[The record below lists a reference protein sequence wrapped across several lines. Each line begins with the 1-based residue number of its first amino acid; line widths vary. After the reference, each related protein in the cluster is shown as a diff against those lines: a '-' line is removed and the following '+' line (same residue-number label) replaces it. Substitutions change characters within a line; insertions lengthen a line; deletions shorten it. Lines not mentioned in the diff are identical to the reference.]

1 MIKTLQNTLK
11 QDKERFTVPR
21 SVQDIIPIRRI
32 WPDGVFQFG
41 SKYSK
46 TLRFSDINY
55 AIASKEDKTAMFLSY
70 SELLNALDTGSTTK
84 ITINNKRL
92 DRRNFEQEIL
102 IPPKGDDLDGGRKE
116 YNAMLLD
123 KVTDSSNSVVQ
134 ERYITLSVH
143 KKNVE
148 EARAFFDRT
157 VHDASSRLNH
167 MDSHCEELDAAD
179 RLHIL
184 HDFYRVGEESE
195 FRFDLRENMKNGR
208 SFKDA
213 ICPDSMEFK
222 KDHFIMGGKYGRV
235 LFLKEYAS
243 YIKDSMINELT
254 SLNRSLMLS
263 IDIIPVPTD
272 EAVREMQNRLL
283 GVETNVTNWQ
293 RRQNANNNFSAVVPY
308 DLEQQRK
315 EALADIEE
323 TNKLLQ
329 ETAQTAKT
337 SLNRLNLL
345 SKQILSR
352 KKVISL
358 LNQELDE
365 IEKDILN
372 IQGQLRTLKRELGDK
387 QTNYGKSMRGLY
399 KRHSSQ
405 DKLLFILSAESFSQ
419 SMRRMR
425 YLREYADWQKRQA
438 NDIVEK
444 QAEIS
449 RKQAEMEKTRAEKR
463 TLLGTRQEESKKL
476 ESEEASQKEEVQLLN
491 KRQKD
496 LKADLQKKRRQAEAL
511 NRQIEKQIAE
521 EIARA
526 EAEAKAARERAER
539 ERRARE
545 QAAAKGKPVPES
557 KKEPIREERVA
568 DTKGGYAM
576 TKAEKQLSDNFANN
590 RGRLPYPVAGRHTI
604 VATFGEQQH
613 QELKYVRTSNSGID
627 IQTSPG
633 ADARAVFNGEVT
645 RVFVVPGYNNSVI
658 VRHGNYLTVYS
669 NLSQVYVKAGDR
681 VSTRQ
686 AIGRIYSDPEDGN
699 STILH
704 FQLWKEKTKL
714 NPQPWLE

>member
-1 MIKTLQNTLK
+1 MRYVWIVLLALSLS
-11 QDKERFTVPR
+11 TV
-21 SVQDIIPIRRI
+21 V
-32 WPDGVFQFG
+32 
-41 SKYSK
+41 
-46 TLRFSDINY
+46 
-55 AIASKEDKTAMFLSY
+55 
-70 SELLNALDTGSTTK
+70 
-84 ITINNKRL
+84 
-92 DRRNFEQEIL
+92 
-102 IPPKGDDLDGGRKE
+102 
-116 YNAMLLD
+116 
-123 KVTDSSNSVVQ
+123 
-134 ERYITLSVH
+134 
-143 KKNVE
+143 
-148 EARAFFDRT
+148 
-157 VHDASSRLNH
+157 
-167 MDSHCEELDAAD
+167 
-179 RLHIL
+179 
-184 HDFYRVGEESE
+184 
-195 FRFDLRENMKNGR
+195 
-208 SFKDA
+208 
-213 ICPDSMEFK
+213 
-222 KDHFIMGGKYGRV
+222 YGQ
-235 LFLKEYAS
+235 KSA
-243 YIKDSMINELT
+243 
-254 SLNRSLMLS
+254 
-263 IDIIPVPTD
+263 
-272 EAVREMQNRLL
+272 AVRQ
-283 GVETNVTNWQ
+283 
-293 RRQNANNNFSAVVPY
+293 
-308 DLEQQRK
+308 LEQQRK

-463 TLLGTRQEESKKL
+463 ALLGTRQEESKKL

-526 EAEAKAARERAER
+526 EAEAKAARE
-539 ERRARE
+539 

-557 KKEPIREERVA
+557 KNEPIREERVA

-590 RGRLPYPVAGRHTI
+590 RERLPYPVAGRHTI

>member
-1 MIKTLQNTLK
+1 
-11 QDKERFTVPR
+11 
-21 SVQDIIPIRRI
+21 
-32 WPDGVFQFG
+32 
-41 SKYSK
+41 
-46 TLRFSDINY
+46 
-55 AIASKEDKTAMFLSY
+55 
-70 SELLNALDTGSTTK
+70 
-84 ITINNKRL
+84 
-92 DRRNFEQEIL
+92 
-102 IPPKGDDLDGGRKE
+102 
-116 YNAMLLD
+116 
-123 KVTDSSNSVVQ
+123 
-134 ERYITLSVH
+134 
-143 KKNVE
+143 
-148 EARAFFDRT
+148 
-157 VHDASSRLNH
+157 
-167 MDSHCEELDAAD
+167 
-179 RLHIL
+179 
-184 HDFYRVGEESE
+184 
-195 FRFDLRENMKNGR
+195 
-208 SFKDA
+208 
-213 ICPDSMEFK
+213 
-222 KDHFIMGGKYGRV
+222 
-235 LFLKEYAS
+235 
-243 YIKDSMINELT
+243 
-254 SLNRSLMLS
+254 
-263 IDIIPVPTD
+263 
-272 EAVREMQNRLL
+272 
-283 GVETNVTNWQ
+283 
-293 RRQNANNNFSAVVPY
+293 
-308 DLEQQRK
+308 
-315 EALADIEE
+315 
-323 TNKLLQ
+323 
-329 ETAQTAKT
+329 
-337 SLNRLNLL
+337 
-345 SKQILSR
+345 
-352 KKVISL
+352 
-358 LNQELDE
+358 
-365 IEKDILN
+365 
-372 IQGQLRTLKRELGDK
+372 
-387 QTNYGKSMRGLY
+387 
-399 KRHSSQ
+399 
-405 DKLLFILSAESFSQ
+405 
-419 SMRRMR
+419 MRRMR

-704 FQLWKEKTKL
+704 SNCGRKRRS
-714 NPQPWLE
+714 

>member
-1 MIKTLQNTLK
+1 MRYVWIVLLALSLS
-11 QDKERFTVPR
+11 TV
-21 SVQDIIPIRRI
+21 V
-32 WPDGVFQFG
+32 
-41 SKYSK
+41 
-46 TLRFSDINY
+46 
-55 AIASKEDKTAMFLSY
+55 
-70 SELLNALDTGSTTK
+70 
-84 ITINNKRL
+84 
-92 DRRNFEQEIL
+92 
-102 IPPKGDDLDGGRKE
+102 
-116 YNAMLLD
+116 
-123 KVTDSSNSVVQ
+123 
-134 ERYITLSVH
+134 
-143 KKNVE
+143 
-148 EARAFFDRT
+148 
-157 VHDASSRLNH
+157 
-167 MDSHCEELDAAD
+167 
-179 RLHIL
+179 
-184 HDFYRVGEESE
+184 
-195 FRFDLRENMKNGR
+195 
-208 SFKDA
+208 
-213 ICPDSMEFK
+213 
-222 KDHFIMGGKYGRV
+222 YGQ
-235 LFLKEYAS
+235 KSA
-243 YIKDSMINELT
+243 
-254 SLNRSLMLS
+254 
-263 IDIIPVPTD
+263 
-272 EAVREMQNRLL
+272 AVRQ
-283 GVETNVTNWQ
+283 
-293 RRQNANNNFSAVVPY
+293 
-308 DLEQQRK
+308 LEQQRK

-463 TLLGTRQEESKKL
+463 ALLGTRQEESKKL

-526 EAEAKAARERAER
+526 EAEAKAARE
-539 ERRARE
+539 

-557 KKEPIREERVA
+557 KNEPIREERVA

-604 VATFGEQQH
+604 VSTFGEQQH

>member
-1 MIKTLQNTLK
+1 MRYVWIVLLALSLS
-11 QDKERFTVPR
+11 TV
-21 SVQDIIPIRRI
+21 V
-32 WPDGVFQFG
+32 
-41 SKYSK
+41 
-46 TLRFSDINY
+46 
-55 AIASKEDKTAMFLSY
+55 
-70 SELLNALDTGSTTK
+70 
-84 ITINNKRL
+84 
-92 DRRNFEQEIL
+92 
-102 IPPKGDDLDGGRKE
+102 
-116 YNAMLLD
+116 
-123 KVTDSSNSVVQ
+123 
-134 ERYITLSVH
+134 
-143 KKNVE
+143 
-148 EARAFFDRT
+148 
-157 VHDASSRLNH
+157 
-167 MDSHCEELDAAD
+167 
-179 RLHIL
+179 
-184 HDFYRVGEESE
+184 
-195 FRFDLRENMKNGR
+195 
-208 SFKDA
+208 
-213 ICPDSMEFK
+213 
-222 KDHFIMGGKYGRV
+222 YGQ
-235 LFLKEYAS
+235 KSA
-243 YIKDSMINELT
+243 
-254 SLNRSLMLS
+254 
-263 IDIIPVPTD
+263 
-272 EAVREMQNRLL
+272 AVRQ
-283 GVETNVTNWQ
+283 
-293 RRQNANNNFSAVVPY
+293 
-308 DLEQQRK
+308 LEQQRK

-372 IQGQLRTLKRELGDK
+372 IQGQLRSLKRELGDK

-463 TLLGTRQEESKKL
+463 ALLGTRQEESKKL

-526 EAEAKAARERAER
+526 EAEAKA
-539 ERRARE
+539 ARE

-669 NLSQVYVKAGDR
+669 NLSQVYVKAGDQ

>member
-1 MIKTLQNTLK
+1 MRHVWIVLLALSLS
-11 QDKERFTVPR
+11 TV
-21 SVQDIIPIRRI
+21 V
-32 WPDGVFQFG
+32 
-41 SKYSK
+41 
-46 TLRFSDINY
+46 
-55 AIASKEDKTAMFLSY
+55 
-70 SELLNALDTGSTTK
+70 
-84 ITINNKRL
+84 
-92 DRRNFEQEIL
+92 
-102 IPPKGDDLDGGRKE
+102 
-116 YNAMLLD
+116 
-123 KVTDSSNSVVQ
+123 
-134 ERYITLSVH
+134 
-143 KKNVE
+143 
-148 EARAFFDRT
+148 
-157 VHDASSRLNH
+157 
-167 MDSHCEELDAAD
+167 
-179 RLHIL
+179 
-184 HDFYRVGEESE
+184 
-195 FRFDLRENMKNGR
+195 
-208 SFKDA
+208 
-213 ICPDSMEFK
+213 
-222 KDHFIMGGKYGRV
+222 YGQ
-235 LFLKEYAS
+235 KSA
-243 YIKDSMINELT
+243 
-254 SLNRSLMLS
+254 
-263 IDIIPVPTD
+263 
-272 EAVREMQNRLL
+272 AVRQ
-283 GVETNVTNWQ
+283 
-293 RRQNANNNFSAVVPY
+293 
-308 DLEQQRK
+308 LEQQRK

-438 NDIVEK
+438 NDIIEK

-463 TLLGTRQEESKKL
+463 ALLGTRQEESKKL

-491 KRQKD
+491 KKQKD

-526 EAEAKAARERAER
+526 EAEAKAARER
-539 ERRARE
+539 RARE
-545 QAAAKGKPVPES
+545 QVTEEDKTVPES
-557 KKEPIREERVA
+557 KNEPIREERVA

-645 RVFVVPGYNNSVI
+645 RVFVVLGYNNSVI

>member
-1 MIKTLQNTLK
+1 MALSLS
-11 QDKERFTVPR
+11 TV
-21 SVQDIIPIRRI
+21 V
-32 WPDGVFQFG
+32 
-41 SKYSK
+41 
-46 TLRFSDINY
+46 
-55 AIASKEDKTAMFLSY
+55 
-70 SELLNALDTGSTTK
+70 
-84 ITINNKRL
+84 
-92 DRRNFEQEIL
+92 
-102 IPPKGDDLDGGRKE
+102 
-116 YNAMLLD
+116 
-123 KVTDSSNSVVQ
+123 
-134 ERYITLSVH
+134 
-143 KKNVE
+143 
-148 EARAFFDRT
+148 
-157 VHDASSRLNH
+157 
-167 MDSHCEELDAAD
+167 
-179 RLHIL
+179 
-184 HDFYRVGEESE
+184 
-195 FRFDLRENMKNGR
+195 
-208 SFKDA
+208 
-213 ICPDSMEFK
+213 
-222 KDHFIMGGKYGRV
+222 YGQ
-235 LFLKEYAS
+235 KSA
-243 YIKDSMINELT
+243 
-254 SLNRSLMLS
+254 
-263 IDIIPVPTD
+263 
-272 EAVREMQNRLL
+272 AVRQ
-283 GVETNVTNWQ
+283 
-293 RRQNANNNFSAVVPY
+293 
-308 DLEQQRK
+308 LEQQRK

-399 KRHSSQ
+399 KRHSLQ

-463 TLLGTRQEESKKL
+463 ALLGTRQEESKKL

-526 EAEAKAARERAER
+526 EAEAKATR

-545 QAAAKGKPVPES
+545 QVTEEDKTVPES
-557 KKEPIREERVA
+557 KNEPIREERVA

-604 VATFGEQQH
+604 IATFGEQQH

-699 STILH
+699 STVLH

>member
-1 MIKTLQNTLK
+1 M
-11 QDKERFTVPR
+11 R
-21 SVQDIIPIRRI
+21 
-32 WPDGVFQFG
+32 
-41 SKYSK
+41 
-46 TLRFSDINY
+46 
-55 AIASKEDKTAMFLSY
+55 
-70 SELLNALDTGSTTK
+70 
-84 ITINNKRL
+84 
-92 DRRNFEQEIL
+92 
-102 IPPKGDDLDGGRKE
+102 
-116 YNAMLLD
+116 
-123 KVTDSSNSVVQ
+123 
-134 ERYITLSVH
+134 
-143 KKNVE
+143 
-148 EARAFFDRT
+148 FFDRT

-235 LFLKEYAS
+235 MFLKEYAS

-463 TLLGTRQEESKKL
+463 ALLGTRQEESKKL

>member
-1 MIKTLQNTLK
+1 
-11 QDKERFTVPR
+11 
-21 SVQDIIPIRRI
+21 
-32 WPDGVFQFG
+32 
-41 SKYSK
+41 
-46 TLRFSDINY
+46 
-55 AIASKEDKTAMFLSY
+55 
-70 SELLNALDTGSTTK
+70 
-84 ITINNKRL
+84 
-92 DRRNFEQEIL
+92 
-102 IPPKGDDLDGGRKE
+102 
-116 YNAMLLD
+116 
-123 KVTDSSNSVVQ
+123 
-134 ERYITLSVH
+134 
-143 KKNVE
+143 
-148 EARAFFDRT
+148 
-157 VHDASSRLNH
+157 
-167 MDSHCEELDAAD
+167 
-179 RLHIL
+179 
-184 HDFYRVGEESE
+184 
-195 FRFDLRENMKNGR
+195 
-208 SFKDA
+208 
-213 ICPDSMEFK
+213 
-222 KDHFIMGGKYGRV
+222 
-235 LFLKEYAS
+235 
-243 YIKDSMINELT
+243 
-254 SLNRSLMLS
+254 
-263 IDIIPVPTD
+263 
-272 EAVREMQNRLL
+272 
-283 GVETNVTNWQ
+283 
-293 RRQNANNNFSAVVPY
+293 
-308 DLEQQRK
+308 
-315 EALADIEE
+315 
-323 TNKLLQ
+323 
-329 ETAQTAKT
+329 
-337 SLNRLNLL
+337 
-345 SKQILSR
+345 
-352 KKVISL
+352 
-358 LNQELDE
+358 
-365 IEKDILN
+365 
-372 IQGQLRTLKRELGDK
+372 
-387 QTNYGKSMRGLY
+387 
-399 KRHSSQ
+399 
-405 DKLLFILSAESFSQ
+405 
-419 SMRRMR
+419 MR

-463 TLLGTRQEESKKL
+463 ALLGTRQEESKKL

-526 EAEAKAARERAER
+526 EAEAKAARE
-539 ERRARE
+539 

-557 KKEPIREERVA
+557 KNEPIREERVA